1 MCAFAGSGVARNTVR
16 LRVAPLRA
24 LLATAHEEGVIR
36 TNPAAG
42 VRLGRVVAACPVKQT
57 RALSHEEA
65 LRVLHDIP
73 EAQREVEFLAQTG
86 MRISEVLPLTKAD
99 LDFGRRRVQVVRRLY
114 EGSLDAPK
122 SRHGV
127 RQISLSPS

>member
-1 MCAFAGSGVARNTVR
+1 M
-16 LRVAPLRA
+16 
-24 LLATAHEEGVIR
+24 
-36 TNPAAG
+36 
-42 VRLGRVVAACPVKQT
+42 
-57 RALSHEEA
+57 
-65 LRVLHDIP
+65 
-73 EAQREVEFLAQTG
+73 VEFLAQTG
-86 MRISEVLPLTKAD
+86 MRISEVLPLAKADLDFGRRRD

>member
-1 MCAFAGSGVARNTVR
+1 M
-16 LRVAPLRA
+16 
-24 LLATAHEEGVIR
+24 LATAFEEGVIR

-42 VRLGRVVAACPVKQT
+42 IRLGRVVADCRVKET
-57 RALSHEEA
+57 RALTEEEVR
-65 LRVLHDIP
+65 RVLHEIP
-73 EAQREVEFLAQTG
+73 PAQREVVEFLAQTG